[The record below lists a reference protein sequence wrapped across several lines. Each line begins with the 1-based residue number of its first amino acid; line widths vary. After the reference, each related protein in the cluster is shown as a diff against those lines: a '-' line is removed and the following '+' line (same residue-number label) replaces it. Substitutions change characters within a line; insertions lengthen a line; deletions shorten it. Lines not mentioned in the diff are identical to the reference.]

1 MSGHSKWSKIKRKK
15 GAADAKKSASF
26 TKLANAISIAARDG
40 SDPEMNFRLRMAID
54 NAKSYSL
61 PKENVERAIKRGVGK
76 LEGQQIEEFIY
87 EGFGP
92 EGVAF
97 VIEVITDN
105 RNRAAADVKHIMS
118 KYGGSL
124 GGPGSVMWMFEHKG
138 IISLDKE
145 KISDDEQLELI
156 DAGADDIEADDG
168 IIIYTSIENF
178 KKVKEKVELINLP
191 ILEAGLGYVAKEK
204 LKPKNEQSLM
214 KLYEALDDSDDVN
227 GFYSNAD
234 L

>member
-1 MSGHSKWSKIKRKK
+1 
-15 GAADAKKSASF
+15 
-26 TKLANAISIAARDG
+26 
-40 SDPEMNFRLRMAID
+40 MNFGLRMAID